1 MMMQSAIAQM
11 GEMKEQHEVEVAMHV
26 RNYEAAIALAK
37 EAKSPCPAAA
47 PTGAAPDAPRLRK
60 KVGATT

>member
-37 EAKSPCPAAA
+37 EAKSPSPAAA
-47 PTGAAPDAPRLRK
+47 PTGSAAPDAPRLRK
-60 KVGATT
+60 KMGAM